1 MFIHLS
7 LAGKEKTIMV
17 LQENEKRFEED
28 LSTISDLKLK
38 NTALE
43 SDLHILK
50 SKLIVSE
57 KENSVLISNVE
68 DVSSTA
74 RYVYMFVYE
83 YICASLMGVDSDI

>member
-1 MFIHLS
+1 MIIYLS

-28 LSTISDLKLK
+28 LNTISELKLK

-50 SKLIVSE
+50 SKLIVNE
-57 KENSVLISNVE
+57 KENSVLTSNIE

-83 YICASLMGVDSDI
+83 YIRASLKGVDSDI